1 MHRQILILLAAT
13 LIVTSGL
20 HADKDDATI
29 LEVMH
34 DELMRNFD
42 ALQEQEVPPYFTSYE
57 VTQEESVNVQASYGE
72 VTGVNER
79 HDNGIYI
86 DLRVGDFQLDNTH
99 PTNSFTSSGN
109 FGEFPLE
116 NPDALRSALWL
127 RTDQEYKRAI
137 QDYQNVKT
145 TVQSQVEKE
154 DKSGDFSP
162 APVETFMTPTID
174 LVVDEDLFR
183 EKIELYTEQFS
194 AADHIQANSGSVRA
208 TIESR
213 WLVNTEGSRIKV
225 SEAYFNLVIT
235 ASAKADDGMVLTKS
249 ITYQGDSQEVL
260 FSQDSKILADVEK
273 LIKDLKALRDS
284 PLVDPYTGPAIL
296 SGRAS
301 GVFFH
306 EILGH
311 RLEGHRQKSDDDG
324 QTFKD
329 KVGEYVLPETF
340 SVIFDPTIREFEGA
354 QLVGDYE
361 YDNEGVKAQRVV
373 IVDRGI
379 LTGFLM
385 SRSPIE
391 GFPVSNGHGRKENGS
406 NLVVARQSNMF
417 IEVEDK
423 VSPEELEEML
433 IARAQE
439 QGKEYGLIFDDIQG
453 GFTFTGRF
461 MPNAFNVSPVL
472 MYKLYPDGT
481 KEVVRGG
488 NMIGTPLTTF
498 SRVEHASTEIGI
510 FNGMCGA
517 ESGWVPVSTVAPAIL
532 VSQIEVQKADSSRDL
547 PPILPSPVRPPADR
561 SIHQHS
567 HDHSHHH

>member
-1 MHRQILILLAAT
+1 MKR
-13 LIVTSGL
+13 LIVTFFTTSVFL
-20 HADKDDATI
+20 LTSAMNAESDDGTV

-34 DELMRNFD
+34 DELMRNFET
-42 ALQEQEVPPYFTSYE
+42 LQDQEVPPYFTSYE
-57 VTQEESVNVQASYGE
+57 VTQEEAINVQAAFGE
-72 VTGVNER
+72 VTGVSRN
-79 HDNGIYI
+79 HNNGIYI
-86 DLRVGDFQLDNTH
+86 DLRVGDFQLDNTR
-99 PTNSFTSSGN
+99 PTNNRGFGRGGSSN
-109 FGEFPLE
+109 EFPLE
-116 NPDALRSALWL
+116 NPEALRTALWL
-127 RTDQEYKRAI
+127 RTDAEYKQAI
-137 QDYQNVKT
+137 KDFQNVKT

-154 DKSGDFSP
+154 DKSGDFSS

-174 LVVDEDLFR
+174 LVVDEELVKQ
-183 EKIELYTEQFS
+183 KIELYTEQFS
-194 AADHIQANSGSVRA
+194 VADHIQANSGSVRA
-208 TIESR
+208 RIESR
-213 WLVNTEGSRIKV
+213 WLVNSEGSQIKV
-225 SEAYFNLVIT
+225 SEAYFSIVIT

-249 ITYQGDSQEVL
+249 ITYQGDSQEAL
-260 FSQDSKILADVEK
+260 LSHDAKILADVDK

-284 PLVDPYTGPAIL
+284 PLADPYTGPAIL

-311 RLEGHRQKSDDDG
+311 RLEGHRQKADDEG

-329 KVGEYVLPETF
+329 KVDEYVLPETF
-340 SVIFDPTIREFEGA
+340 SVIFDPTIREFEGS

-361 YDNEGVKAQRVV
+361 FDNEGVKAQRVV

-379 LTGFLM
+379 LKGFLM
-385 SRSPIE
+385 SRAPIE
-391 GFPVSNGHGRKENGS
+391 GFPVSNGHGRKSNGA
-406 NLVVARQSNMF
+406 NIIVARQSNMF

-423 VSPEELEEML
+423 VSPEELEALL
-433 IARAQE
+433 IARVNE

-498 SRVEHASTEIGI
+498 SRVEQASTEIGI
-510 FNGMCGA
+510 FNGVCGA

-532 VSQIEVQKADSSRDL
+532 VSQIEVQKTDSSRDL

-561 SIHQHS
+561 TIHQH
-567 HDHSHHH
+567 

>member
-1 MHRQILILLAAT
+1 MHRQIVILLAAT
-13 LIVTSGL
+13 FMVTSGL
-20 HADKDDATI
+20 YADTDDATI

-34 DELMRNFD
+34 DELMRNFN
-42 ALQEQEVPPYFTSYE
+42 ALQDQEEPPYFTSYE
-57 VTQEESVNVQASYGE
+57 VTQEESVEVQASFGK
-72 VTGVNER
+72 VTGVYQSHN
-79 HDNGIYI
+79 NGIYI

-99 PTNSFTSSGN
+99 PTDSFTVTGN

-127 RTDQEYKRAI
+127 RTDQKYKQAI
-137 QDYQNVKT
+137 KDYQNVKT

-174 LVVDEDLFR
+174 LVVDEDLFQQ
-183 EKIELYTEQFS
+183 KIELYTEQFS
-194 AADHIQANSGSVRA
+194 VADHIQANSSSVRA

-213 WLVNTEGSRIKV
+213 WLVNTEGSLIKV

-406 NLVVARQSNMF
+406 SIVVARQSNMF

-423 VSPEELEEML
+423 VSPETLEKML
-433 IARAQE
+433 IARAEE

-461 MPNAFNVSPVL
+461 LPNAFNVSPVL

-498 SRVEHASTEIGI
+498 SRVERASTEIGI
-510 FNGMCGA
+510 FNGVCGA
-517 ESGWVPVSTVAPAIL
+517 ASGWVPVSTVAPAIL

-567 HDHSHHH
+567 HQH

>member
-57 VTQEESVNVQASYGE
+57 VTQAESVNVQASYGE

-79 HDNGIYI
+79 HANGIYI

-99 PTNSFTSSGN
+99 PTNSFTNSGN
-109 FGEFPLE
+109 FAEFPLE

-162 APVETFMTPTID
+162 APVETFMTPTIE

-329 KVGEYVLPETF
+329 KIGEYVLPETF

-354 QLVGDYE
+354 QLVGDYQ

-498 SRVEHASTEIGI
+498 SRVEQASTEIGI